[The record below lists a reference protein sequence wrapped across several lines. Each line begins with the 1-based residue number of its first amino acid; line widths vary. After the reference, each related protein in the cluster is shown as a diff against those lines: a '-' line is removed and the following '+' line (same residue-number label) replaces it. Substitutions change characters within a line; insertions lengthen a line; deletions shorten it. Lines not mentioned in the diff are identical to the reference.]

1 MILLFGNLKT
11 LLLRGNIKLWR
22 SVHLCK
28 QQFANQGYCL
38 LQNLRAN
45 QMSLRVK
52 PLILSRSSRSPS
64 IILFVDIYQKTWYFL
79 NTRQI
84 YIYLNLITRFL
95 ISNTSMSNARLKL
108 AKNQANAQQNPET
121 GFLQFENYS
130 CFSSTLLSKNNG
142 TYSKN
147 KQNNKCVCI
156 HEIIWLIIMKM
167 KMKMKKDHIYRIFM
181 SLSIYIYIYI
191 YKYT

>member
-1 MILLFGNLKT
+1 M
-11 LLLRGNIKLWR
+11 LRGNIKLWR

-28 QQFANQGYCL
+28 QQFANQWYCL

-84 YIYLNLITRFL
+84 YIYLNLITRVL

-108 AKNQANAQQNPET
+108 AKNQANALQNPET

-130 CFSSTLLSKNNG
+130 CFSSTLLSKNNR

-156 HEIIWLIIMKM
+156 LEIIWLIIMKM
-167 KMKMKKDHIYRIFM
+167 KMKMKKDHIYRTFM
-181 SLSIYIYIYI
+181 SLSIYIYIFV

>member
-1 MILLFGNLKT
+1 M
-11 LLLRGNIKLWR
+11 LRGNIKLWR

-45 QMSLRVK
+45 QSLRVK

-95 ISNTSMSNARLKL
+95 ISNTSMSNARLKF
-108 AKNQANAQQNPET
+108 AKNQANAQQNSET

-130 CFSSTLLSKNNG
+130 CFSSTLLSKNNR

-156 HEIIWLIIMKM
+156 LEIIWLIIMKM
-167 KMKMKKDHIYRIFM
+167 KMKMKKDHIYRTFM
-181 SLSIYIYIYI
+181 SLSIYIYIFI

>member
-1 MILLFGNLKT
+1 MILLFGSLKT

-28 QQFANQGYCL
+28 QQFANQWYCL

-52 PLILSRSSRSPS
+52 PLILSRSSRSLS

-84 YIYLNLITRFL
+84 YIYLNLITRVL
-95 ISNTSMSNARLKL
+95 ISNPSMSNARLKL

-147 KQNNKCVCI
+147 KQKDKCVCI
-156 HEIIWLIIMKM
+156 HEVIRLIIMKM
-167 KMKMKKDHIYRIFM
+167 KMKMKKDYIYRTFM
-181 SLSIYIYIYI
+181 SLSINIYI